1 MQSINKEISM
11 NKEFNIVDL
20 LMIDHRFFK
29 ECIDI
34 IVSKKIDKSTKL
46 AHAKKFLE
54 VLKKHSEAEGKTV
67 YDSLADMEVFRSFI
81 LEREVEHEIIKN
93 NISALLPKVSNLIF
107 LDDQTELE
115 IKVLAKFVE
124 YRLKQEEKVIF
135 PKIRKYLDS
144 SILNEIGFQFMIMRK
159 FSAKELKSN
168 LALQKEIYQIHY
180 NKMNNQ
186 KYNVYTVSADFI
198 RKVNSY
204 INSLV
209 TDSQYI

>member
-1 MQSINKEISM
+1 MQSTSEEISM
-11 NKEFNIVDL
+11 NNEFNIVDL
-20 LMIDHRFFK
+20 LMIDHRFLK
-29 ECIDI
+29 ECIST
-34 IVSKKIDKSTKL
+34 IVDKKTDKSTKL
-46 AHAKKFLE
+46 ASVNKFLE

-67 YDSLADMEVFRSFI
+67 YDSLADMEILRTFI
-81 LEREVEHEIIKN
+81 LEGEVEHEIIKN
-93 NISALLPKVSNLIF
+93 NINALLPKVSILRF

-115 IKVLAKFVE
+115 VKVLAKFVE
-124 YRLKQEEKVIF
+124 YRLKQEEKDIF

-159 FSAKELKSN
+159 FSAKELKN
-168 LALQKEIYQIHY
+168 NPVLQREIYQIHY

-198 RKVNSY
+198 RKVNRY